1 MSDVV
6 ENEDLEV
13 VVEFHPNDATAAEDL
28 KKRFADEEVFESE
41 AFTGTQALS
50 LIVSAT
56 KKALVPVLE
65 FFAAHRK
72 SYKDATVKIGRN
84 EISLKGYTIEE
95 VKGLF
100 ESPMLQK
107 LLKEIKKT

>member
-1 MSDVV
+1 MSDAV

-13 VVEFHPNDATAAEDL
+13 VVEFHPNDAAAAEAL
-28 KKRFADEEVFESE
+28 KKQFANDEVFESE
-41 AFTGTQALS
+41 AFTGTHAVS

-56 KKALVPVLE
+56 KKALGPVLE

-84 EISLKGYTIEE
+84 EISLKGYTIDE

-100 ESPMLQK
+100 ESPTVQK
-107 LLKEIKKT
+107 LLREIKKK